1 MFPYRRTGYS
11 AVPNKRAGT
20 INATMTCHVI
30 VAFIYH
36 KNSRFKKVPIG
47 LTRSVYHQTSSL
59 DELSCDDVIY
69 GWSLSNLKK
78 HTRLIHEGI
87 KDYKCELCGKEF
99 AKKESLKNHTK
110 NVHEGAKDIE
120 KTSMA
125 KDHNNAIHDEKKVVS
140 CDICGKTFSRPD
152 SLKIHIRAVHEEIK
166 NLKNHKCESCD
177 KCFSTL
183 SKLLSH
189 IKVIH
194 EGIKEH
200 KCELCEREFGRK
212 ESLKVCVTSWTRIST
227 FLTSG
232 LGNLIILISHSVQN

>member
-1 MFPYRRTGYS
+1 
-11 AVPNKRAGT
+11 
-20 INATMTCHVI
+20 
-30 VAFIYH
+30 
-36 KNSRFKKVPIG
+36 
-47 LTRSVYHQTSSL
+47 
-59 DELSCDDVIY
+59 
-69 GWSLSNLKK
+69 
-78 HTRLIHEGI
+78 
-87 KDYKCELCGKEF
+87 
-99 AKKESLKNHTK
+99 
-110 NVHEGAKDIE
+110 
-120 KTSMA
+120 MA

-212 ESLKVCVTSWTRIST
+212 ESLKVCVTS
-227 FLTSG
+227 
-232 LGNLIILISHSVQN
+232 